1 MSSRIRFL
9 ALVALTCFAPS
20 AFAQQSWYSLQDAQP
35 VRFYLMGGFTQPVGN
50 TNDILQGGWT
60 VGFGVAF
67 RKPESPLALRLELN
81 YASNNATNS
90 LINQGQQST
99 GLRISGGY
107 ADLFWG
113 TANVE
118 YQVPFKPGING
129 YVVGGVGGYYTQ
141 ISLTERGFG
150 FVCNPWW
157 GFCFIASGNVIVA
170 QHDVTKFG
178 FNAGVGVSF
187 RLRGGTVLFV
197 ESRYNAVQMPQT
209 FEFVPINVGV
219 RF

>member
-9 ALVALTCFAPS
+9 ALVALTCLAPS
-20 AFAQQSWYSLQDAQP
+20 AFAQSWYSLPDSRP
-35 VRFYLMGGFTQPVGN
+35 VRFYVMGGFNQPVSN
-50 TNDILQGGWT
+50 TGDILQGGWT

-67 RKPESPLALRLELN
+67 RQPESPLAFRLELN

-90 LINQGQQST
+90 LINQGQQQT
-99 GLRISGGY
+99 GLQISGGY

-113 TANVE
+113 TANAE
-118 YQVPFKPGING
+118 FQVPFAPGING

-141 ISLTERGFG
+141 ISLTEQGFG
-150 FVCNPWW
+150 LVCNPWW
-157 GFCFIASGNVIVA
+157 GFCFVASGNVVVA

-178 FNAGVGVSF
+178 WNAGVGVSF

-197 ESRYNAVQMPQT
+197 ESRYNAINMPQT
-209 FEFVPINVGV
+209 FEFVPITVGV
-219 RF
+219 KF